1 MTIAPYSQFNLT
13 SLRIEN
19 VKSNFYS
26 NLLVGMSHLRAI
38 VRSYLWIS
46 LDSDVDRLAP
56 GATVT
61 RTVKDDDHQSIQ
73 SKCVLSQ

>member
-1 MTIAPYSQFNLT
+1 
-13 SLRIEN
+13 
-19 VKSNFYS
+19 
-26 NLLVGMSHLRAI
+26 MSHLRAI